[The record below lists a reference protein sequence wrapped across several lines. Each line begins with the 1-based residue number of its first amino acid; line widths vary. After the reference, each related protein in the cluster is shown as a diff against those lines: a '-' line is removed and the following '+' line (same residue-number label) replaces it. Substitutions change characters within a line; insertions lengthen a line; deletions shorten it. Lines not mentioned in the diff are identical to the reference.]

1 MRNYIQLSDTMRLSR
16 FPYPTEGIIIL
27 HHFSAP
33 EHVYRFARTEIC
45 FRLESDCGQAEDIV
59 NGVHRTTKFPHVVYK
74 YPGNVH
80 QYRADPRYAIAFFY
94 SPEVSAELKKLNLLP
109 DEEIQ
114 QFYLTDKIRDLLDE
128 LTRLSAVSQ
137 VAPAADRIDYCCFGL
152 LQEMLF
158 QRVSDPA
165 ENSPA
170 RGIMKAVSYIQMNIG
185 KSLTLDRI
193 ADYSGLS
200 RRTFYRQWNKTFH
213 VPPAQYILKQ
223 IMERSKYLLMNTDMS
238 VKDIAHSMGFSND
251 KYFMTAFRKYYGAS
265 PNQYY
270 RNNTSRANADERTVR
285 SRRKTVC
292 IH

>member
-33 EHVYRFARTEIC
+33 EHVYRYARTEVC

-59 NGVHRTTKFPHVVYK
+59 NGVHRSTRFPHVVYK

-80 QYRADPRYAIAFFY
+80 QYKVEPRYAIAFFY

-114 QFYLTDKIRDLLDE
+114 KFSLTDKIRNLLDE

-152 LQEMLF
+152 LQELLF
-158 QRVSDPA
+158 QRVSDKT
-165 ENSPA
+165 ENLHS
-170 RGIMKAVSYIQMNIG
+170 RSIMKAVSYIQMNLG
-185 KSLTLDRI
+185 KSLTLDQI
-193 ADYSGLS
+193 AEASGVS
-200 RRTFYRQWNKTFH
+200 RRTFYRQWNRTFH
-213 VPPAQYILKQ
+213 VSPAQYILKQ
-223 IMERSKYLLMNTDMS
+223 IMERSEYLLMHTDMS
-238 VKDIAHSMGFSND
+238 VRDIARSMGFSDD
-251 KYFMTAFRKYYGAS
+251 KYFMTAFRKYYGLP
-265 PNQYY
+265 PNQYKWHG
-270 RNNTSRANADERTVR
+270 SVR
-285 SRRKTVC
+285 EQVK
-292 IH
+292 